1 MIWLG
6 SELPGPYLYLE
17 KNMYF
22 NAVSVGYA
30 IPNDDFKVT
39 VHSVFQSAV
48 NLQLENDCELL
59 TIVANGRADLPQGI
73 RINTP
78 KTFSFKEM
86 HTGEIVTCRE
96 RILHFESSKLA
107 IDLRSARIWKCN
119 LPSLMGD
126 MTNPSTATAWKKVW
140 KVLGKRQESLGVEFV
155 NKDLIFSDEMAQPGR
170 PQKVDEAIHN
180 LIESTQRFD
189 LTNTTLLETLIGL
202 GTGLTPSYDDF
213 LVGYLAG
220 LWCVVRDKIARL
232 HFLTN
237 LGRELF
243 RLSSR
248 TNDISCTYLLHA
260 TSGQVSSLLFAL
272 AESICKG
279 ENSYNIIDKAETAMQ
294 VGHISGMAA
303 VAGLLLG
310 LDVWD
315 GEQLLNEFIETL
327 EFLDSPISS
336 NFFS

>member
-1 MIWLG
+1 
-6 SELPGPYLYLE
+6 
-17 KNMYF
+17 MYF

-30 IPNDDFKVT
+30 IPHNDFNAT

-48 NLQLENDCELL
+48 NLQLENDGELL
-59 TIVANGRADLPQGI
+59 TIIANGQADLPQGI

-78 KTFSFKEM
+78 KTFSFEEM

-96 RILHFESSKLA
+96 RILHFESFKLT
-107 IDLRSARIWKCN
+107 IDLHSARIWKCN

-140 KVLGKRQESLGVEFV
+140 KALGKRQESLGVEFLI
-155 NKDLIFSDEMAQPGR
+155 KDLIFSDEMAQPGR
-170 PQKVDEAIHN
+170 LQKVDEAIHN
-180 LIESTQRFD
+180 LFESTQRFD
-189 LTNTTLLETLIGL
+189 LTNTTVLETLIGL

-220 LWCVVRDKIARL
+220 LWCIVRNKIARL

-237 LGRELF
+237 LGREVL

-248 TNDISCTYLLHA
+248 TNDISCTYLIHA
-260 TSGQVSSLLFAL
+260 TCGQVSSLLFAL
-272 AESICKG
+272 AESVCKG
-279 ENSYNIIDKAETAMQ
+279 ENSYNLINKAETALQ
-294 VGHISGMAA
+294 VGHMSGMAA

-315 GEQLLNEFIETL
+315 GEHLLKEFIETL
-327 EFLDSPISS
+327 EFLDSPTSS
-336 NFFS
+336 SYDS